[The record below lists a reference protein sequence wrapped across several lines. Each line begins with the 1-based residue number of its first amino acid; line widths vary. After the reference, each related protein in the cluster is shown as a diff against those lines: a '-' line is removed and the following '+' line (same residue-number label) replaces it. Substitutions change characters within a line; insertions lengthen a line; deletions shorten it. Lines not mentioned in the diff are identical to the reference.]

1 MPATGVIDHLLR
13 PEKSEDLDLLLD
25 PFGAVA
31 PAHPEGFVLDVIPAD
46 GRAETHTPPRKNV
59 ERRGLLRNEC
69 GLTLRQ
75 DHDAERELQLL
86 RDRGEIAEEDKR
98 FVKRIPVRVR
108 ALPPRRP
115 AGWVGAE
122 DVVVRDDVR
131 VSEVLSGLSESGD
144 ASRIVADLL
153 MWIHD
158 ADAHGRIMASMAI
171 DHRRYEGPTAPDPVA
186 IEARL
191 RGEARDVYGWSNSP
205 GDRYA
210 EHEHGYTKL
219 LYCTL
224 GSIDFV
230 LADGS
235 RIAMRPGDRLV
246 LPPQTRHSAVVGRE
260 GCACVEGKLPP

>member
-75 DHDAERELQLL
+75 DHDAERKLQLL

-115 AGWVGAE
+115 AGWVGAA
-122 DVVVRDDVR
+122 DVGVRDDVR
-131 VSEVLSGLSESGD
+131 VSEGLSGLSESGV
-144 ASRIVADLL
+144 ASPTVADRLIWL
-153 MWIHD
+153 HSD
-158 ADAHGRIMASMAI
+158 DPLRQIMATIA
-171 DHRRYEGPTAPDPVA
+171 T
-186 IEARL
+186 
-191 RGEARDVYGWSNSP
+191 
-205 GDRYA
+205 
-210 EHEHGYTKL
+210 EHHG
-219 LYCTL
+219 
-224 GSIDFV
+224 
-230 LADGS
+230 
-235 RIAMRPGDRLV
+235 
-246 LPPQTRHSAVVGRE
+246 
-260 GCACVEGKLPP
+260 